1 MAKIRT
7 QQNSLY
13 GLPSPLQSNLLP
25 PIVTNRNPT
34 AQDTGYSYGQNW
46 VNKSAGA
53 VYILAQVSAGLA
65 TWVAVGGGA
74 VDVQTLTGNTGGII
88 PPTAGN
94 INVVAT
100 GELTVAGAGSTLT
113 ISNTQ
118 YINATVTTTDATPT
132 TIYTLPLGGSAAS
145 VSIDVDFICRNVTD
159 GGGAAYNV
167 FGLVSTD
174 GTTATEIGQESY
186 ISIESAS
193 LAQGDSLISVS
204 ANNAL
209 LRVIGV
215 AGKTINWRVVG
226 FFRSVS

>member
-34 AQDTGYSYGQNW
+34 AQDTGYSYGQIW
-46 VNKSAGA
+46 VNKLAGA

-65 TWVAVGGGA
+65 IWVAVGGGA

-132 TIYTLPLGGSAAS
+132 TIFSLPLGGSSS
-145 VSIDVDFICRNVTD
+145 VISIDVDYICRNVTD

-174 GTTATEIGQESY
+174 GTTATEIGQEGY

-193 LAQGDSLISVS
+193 LNAADANITVG

-209 LRVIGV
+209 LRVVGV

-226 FFRSVS
+226 FYRSVS

>member
-1 MAKIRT
+1 MAKIRP

-34 AQDTGYSYGQNW
+34 PQDTGYSFGQNW
-46 VNKSAGA
+46 VNKSAGS

-65 TWVAVGGGA
+65 TWVAVGGGS
-74 VDVQTLTGNTGGII
+74 VDVQTLTGNTGGAIF
-88 PPTAGN
+88 PTAGN
-94 INVVAT
+94 INVLGS
-100 GELTVAGAGSTLT
+100 GELSVAGAGSTLT
-113 ISNTQ
+113 ISNSQ
-118 YINATVTTTDATPT
+118 YINATITTTDATPT
-132 TIYTLPLGGSAAS
+132 TIFSLPLGGSAAS
-145 VSIDVDFICRNVTD
+145 ISIDVDFVCRNVTD

-167 FGLVSTD
+167 FGLVTTD
-174 GTTATEIGQESY
+174 GTTGTEVGQESY
-186 ISIESAS
+186 ISIESNS
-193 LAQGDSLISVS
+193 LLLADSVISVS

-226 FFRSVS
+226 FFRSVN